1 MYNIPAYAIRTKTT
15 EFLSE
20 CYSNNWS
27 ISHFTRYSQMKKNAK
42 TLTFENEGKGQE
54 VKERDLRHS
63 TLIHLGK
70 CFISEY

>member
-1 MYNIPAYAIRTKTT
+1 MYNIPAYAIQTKTT

-27 ISHFTRYSQMKKNAK
+27 ISHFTRNSQMKKNAK
-42 TLTFENEGKGQE
+42 TLTFENKGKCQVVE
-54 VKERDLRHS
+54 KRYLRQS
-63 TLIHLGK
+63 TPIHIGK